1 MYQTRSSS
9 SCFSFLLASASQK
22 LKAETNSTPI
32 ELAFEKLD
40 LEKIN

>member
-1 MYQTRSSS
+1 MYQTGSSS
-9 SCFSFLLASASQK
+9 FCFSLLLASASQK
-22 LKAETNSTPI
+22 PKAETNSTSI